1 MVANAQK
8 TQEAEQESA
17 NNPPKNPW
25 LRQEGEPILWFNRF
39 HRYRD
44 LGTKRSLLATLEQ
57 ERRTIKVQKST
68 KSTKKS
74 GVGLSEKTPPQA
86 KALKAVPPSKQVPGS
101 WKQASITWRW
111 VERAKAYDEYAI
123 DALAEQALQ
132 RHLDGLAGKHARI
145 EALKKL
151 ANHLQ
156 TAFNT
161 MIENGGV
168 DFDRECQFVAR
179 MQSLLKQ
186 IADEMATLDEAVA
199 RAILRKNTARKYAE
213 ITPEER
219 ETFRQTG
226 SVTKSTATHQ

>member
-111 VERAKAYDEYAI
+111 VERAKAYVGKTINSPLLTHKFASSLSLI
-123 DALAEQALQ
+123 RMIVPFLSDAYSCPNS
-132 RHLDGLAGKHARI
+132 
-145 EALKKL
+145 KL
-151 ANHLQ
+151 
-156 TAFNT
+156 T
-161 MIENGGV
+161 
-168 DFDRECQFVAR
+168 
-179 MQSLLKQ
+179 
-186 IADEMATLDEAVA
+186 
-199 RAILRKNTARKYAE
+199 RKPA
-213 ITPEER
+213 
-219 ETFRQTG
+219 
-226 SVTKSTATHQ
+226 